1 MSDNDHGTREL
12 VETAT
17 EVSELRAAR
26 VALARSRARSDLI
39 AEIAAAMVETESAEI
54 DAAVDEVLARV
65 AKYTDADD
73 VFILRTSSDVALLC
87 RTHAWSNNAAPFPRD
102 LNHWVSTDTYPIWQD
117 LLANLSPLS
126 IGAPTPDDPEAD
138 SHTSAWAVLAAFGVQ
153 SLLAVPLVRNGRAV
167 GALGIQTVVAPR
179 SWSEDDVALLDVV
192 ANLIASTL
200 ARRDAELEAAASDS
214 RLRSVA
220 MSSSDAII
228 IIDANG
234 VISQPPMGE
243 ELFGYTPEGLFAT
256 NALELVH
263 PDDIDFATEEL
274 LKAALDPGYHA
285 TNPMRI
291 RHAEG
296 HWIPVELKAFNRFDD
311 PAIQGII
318 MNVRDVSDRKR
329 TEAELS
335 ASEERLDTLIANVP
349 GAVFRCEPSPPYRD
363 IFISDAIEDLTGY
376 SPDVFLRHELELYNL
391 VVPEHQ
397 TRLDRVVDD
406 SLTHGGSYSVE
417 YQFQH
422 RDGTLRWVEER
433 GQMIFDASG
442 SAQWIDGAMLDLG
455 DRKALEHRLAHEASH
470 DPLTGLPNRTLLLD
484 HLERCVARSHREP
497 TTTGVLF
504 VDLDRFKLVNDA
516 LGHTAGDEL
525 LIHFTRRLRSVM
537 RDSDLAARTGGD
549 EFVIVCSDLDDPVEA
564 EIIAGR
570 VASVLRDPFTV
581 HGRTIFVTASIGIA
595 FAEPGTSAGDVL
607 RSADAA
613 AYRAK
618 DRGRN
623 RYEVFDEALRA
634 ATAAALETETDLH
647 HALSDHQLF
656 LRYQPVV
663 ALETG
668 EITGAEGLVRWQH
681 PERGLLAPDQFLPAA
696 EASGLIVAIGREIL
710 TLAVGAMS
718 AITESALPT
727 IAINLAPRELAQP
740 DLVERVRRTLNEQDV
755 AAHRLCIEITESAVL
770 DEVETAIATLEAL
783 RSLGV
788 RLAIDDFGTGYSS
801 LSYLRRLPVD
811 IVKIDRSF
819 TSEIGNDGSNLT
831 IIAGIIGLARG
842 LGLDV
847 IAEGV
852 ETVRQRDTLR
862 ELGCTFGQGF
872 LFSPPIALDDL
883 LGLPNQRTFGDLD
896 ARH

>member
-1 MSDNDHGTREL
+1 MLSDRLEH
-12 VETAT
+12 
-17 EVSELRAAR
+17 
-26 VALARSRARSDLI
+26 ALAR
-39 AEIAAAMVETESAEI
+39 
-54 DAAVDEVLARV
+54 
-65 AKYTDADD
+65 
-73 VFILRTSSDVALLC
+73 
-87 RTHAWSNNAAPFPRD
+87 
-102 LNHWVSTDTYPIWQD
+102 
-117 LLANLSPLS
+117 
-126 IGAPTPDDPEAD
+126 
-138 SHTSAWAVLAAFGVQ
+138 
-153 SLLAVPLVRNGRAV
+153 GRRQ
-167 GALGIQTVVAPR
+167 GH
-179 SWSEDDVALLDVV
+179 
-192 ANLIASTL
+192 
-200 ARRDAELEAAASDS
+200 
-214 RLRSVA
+214 
-220 MSSSDAII
+220 
-228 IIDANG
+228 
-234 VISQPPMGE
+234 
-243 ELFGYTPEGLFAT
+243 LF
-256 NALELVH
+256 
-263 PDDIDFATEEL
+263 
-274 LKAALDPGYHA
+274 
-285 TNPMRI
+285 
-291 RHAEG
+291 
-296 HWIPVELKAFNRFDD
+296 
-311 PAIQGII
+311 
-318 MNVRDVSDRKR
+318 S
-329 TEAELS
+329 
-335 ASEERLDTLIANVP
+335 
-349 GAVFRCEPSPPYRD
+349 
-363 IFISDAIEDLTGY
+363 
-376 SPDVFLRHELELYNL
+376 
-391 VVPEHQ
+391 
-397 TRLDRVVDD
+397 
-406 SLTHGGSYSVE
+406 
-417 YQFQH
+417 
-422 RDGTLRWVEER
+422 
-433 GQMIFDASG
+433 
-442 SAQWIDGAMLDLG
+442 
-455 DRKALEHRLAHEASH
+455 
-470 DPLTGLPNRTLLLD
+470 
-484 HLERCVARSHREP
+484 
-497 TTTGVLF
+497 VLF

-740 DLVERVRRTLNEQDV
+740 DLVERVRRTLNEQGV

-852 ETVRQRDTLR
+852 ETMRQRDTLR

>member
-1 MSDNDHGTREL
+1 MRNHWRRSRESAGIGSDAEL
-12 VETAT
+12 H
-17 EVSELRAAR
+17 AAHA
-26 VALARSRARSDLI
+26 ALAHSHIRSDLI
-39 AEIAAAMVETESAEI
+39 ADIAAAMVETQPADI
-54 DAAVDEVLARV
+54 DDSVDQVLARV
-65 AKYTDADD
+65 ADYTGADD
-73 VFILRTSSDVALLC
+73 VFVFRASADMALMC
-87 RTHAWSNNAAPFPRD
+87 RTHAWSNHDTSFTRDVADWQSTEPFPVWRD
-102 LNHWVSTDTYPIWQD
+102 L
-117 LLANLSPLS
+117 LRNLSPLS

-138 SHTSAWAVLAAFGVQ
+138 SPTSAWAVLAAFGVQ
-153 SLLAVPLVRNGRAV
+153 SLLAVPLVRNGHAV
-167 GALGIQTVVAPR
+167 GTLGIQTVQVPR
-179 SWSEDDVALLDVV
+179 SWSADDIALLDVV

-200 ARRDAELEAAASDS
+200 ARRDAELEAAVSDS

-228 IIDANG
+228 IIDATG
-234 VISQPPMGE
+234 VVSHQPMGE
-243 ELFGYTPEGLFAT
+243 ELFGYTPEDLFAT
-256 NALELVH
+256 NALDLVH
-263 PDDIDFATEEL
+263 PEDIAFAGDEL
-274 LKAALDPGYHA
+274 MKAALDPGYHA

-291 RHAEG
+291 RHADG
-296 HWIPVELKAFNRFDD
+296 RWIPIELKAFSRFDD

-335 ASEERLDTLIANVP
+335 ASEKRLDALIANVP
-349 GAVFRCEPSPPYRD
+349 GAVFRCEPIPPYRD

-376 SPDVFLRHELELYNL
+376 PPDVFLRHELELYDL
-391 VVPEHQ
+391 VVAEHQ
-397 TRLDRVVDD
+397 IRLDQMIQD
-406 SLTHGGSYSVE
+406 SLICGGSYSVE

-433 GQMIFDASG
+433 GQMIFDPSG
-442 SAQWIDGAMLDLG
+442 AAVWIDGAMLDLG

-470 DPLTGLPNRTLLLD
+470 DPLTGLPNRTLLLE
-484 HLERCVARSHREP
+484 HLDRAVARAHRRQ
-497 TTTGVLF
+497 TTTAVLF

-525 LIHFTRRLRSVM
+525 LIQLSRRLCSVM
-537 RDSDLAARTGGD
+537 RSSDLATRTGGD
-549 EFVIVCSDLDDPVEA
+549 EFVIVCSDLDDPNEA

-570 VASVLRDPFTV
+570 IASVLRDPFTV
-581 HGRTIFVTASIGIA
+581 HGRTVFVTASIGIA
-595 FAEPGTSAGDVL
+595 FVEPGTSAGDVL

-663 ALETG
+663 ALQTG

-681 PERGLLAPDQFLPAA
+681 PERGLLPPDQFLPAA
-696 EASGLIVAIGREIL
+696 EASGLIVAIGREVL
-710 TLAVGAMS
+710 ALAVGAMGS
-718 AITESALPT
+718 ITELALPMV
-727 IAINLAPRELAQP
+727 AINLAPRELAQP
-740 DLVERVRRTLNEQDV
+740 DLVERVRRTLNEHDV

-770 DEVETAIATLEAL
+770 DEVETAIATLVAL

-788 RLAIDDFGTGYSS
+788 KLAIDDFGTGYSS

-811 IVKIDRSF
+811 VVKIDRSF
-819 TSEIGNDGSNLT
+819 TSEIGDDASNLT

-847 IAEGV
+847 VAEGV

-862 ELGCTFGQGF
+862 ELGCTFGQGY

-883 LGLPNQRTFGDLD
+883 LGLSNQRTFGDLD